1 MKLFKKERMN
11 GCLRLVKVKVK
22 HGCAM
27 VTSAGVRAVA
37 CPGLWARYSKA

>member
-22 HGCAM
+22 
-27 VTSAGVRAVA
+27 V
-37 CPGLWARYSKA
+37 CPGLAQNASKTYVESSKLSEQYVG